1 MRREGNLSS
10 FLCSAAFYVDINNL
24 LFREIF
30 VILYIE
36 SEGGNFYE
44 YVLSFCN
51 YEPNLRASG

>member
-10 FLCSAAFYVDINNL
+10 FLCSAAFYASINNL
-24 LFREIF
+24 LFSEIF

-51 YEPNLRASG
+51 YEPNL

>member
-36 SEGGNFYE
+36 SEGGN
-44 YVLSFCN
+44 LD
-51 YEPNLRASG
+51 AW